1 MTIEEIRKSTEFQV
15 FDRKS
20 ARIDAKALA
29 ITIIAF
35 ANADGGQIA
44 LGVEDDGTLTG
55 VDGKTDHVN
64 ELLRASFDYCVPSI
78 ATSTEY
84 IEVTDVEGK
93 QNHIILMT
101 IPQSMR
107 VHANQADEV
116 YYRVGD
122 KSKKLNFEQRMQ
134 LVYAKGEHYYED
146 APVNN
151 ASWDDLDMALVE
163 EYVTLIG
170 YSKGAEAYIRENG
183 FLIKKE
189 DYRGKEYEA
198 LSGAAVLLFGKNP
211 QRFFQRAQVRVIR
224 YEGTEAKVGT
234 EMNVIKDE
242 IFTGPILK
250 LTNEVLA
257 FVRTQIKEHTYLGQD
272 GRFRTDPQYPEFCWT
287 ELCVNAI
294 CHRDYS
300 ILGTDIQVKL
310 FDDHMTV
317 ESPGILP
324 GLVRPNN
331 IREMHFSRNPKI
343 ALYMRNHKL
352 VKEFGEGVD
361 RMFREMEEA
370 GLPAPEYRQ
379 NEFMVYATIRQAKDA
394 AGQVAGNGGLNGGL
408 NGLVNCVVNCVVNGD
423 VNGDVT
429 SLKGVLKDIYL
440 IVLNNP
446 GIKIAQVA
454 ELRGKSE
461 STVWKQLNEL
471 TKKGI
476 IEYRGSDKTG
486 GYYVK

>member
-1 MTIEEIRKSTEFQV
+1 MTTDDIQKSTEFQV

-35 ANADGGQIA
+35 ANADGGTIA

-55 VDGKTDHVN
+55 VDGHTDHIN
-64 ELLRASFDYCVPSI
+64 ELLRASFDYCIPSI
-78 ATSTEY
+78 AISTEY
-84 IEVTDVEGK
+84 LEVTDVKGAP
-93 QNHIILMT
+93 NHIILMS
-101 IPQSMR
+101 IPQSIR

-116 YYRVGD
+116 YYRVGY

-151 ASWDDLDMALVE
+151 ASWDDLDMTLVD

-170 YSKGAEAYIRENG
+170 YSKGAKTYIRENG
-183 FLIKKE
+183 FIIKKE
-189 DYRGKEYEA
+189 DYRGCEYEA

-224 YEGTEAKVGT
+224 YDGVEAKVGT

-250 LTNEVLA
+250 LTNDVLA
-257 FVRTQIKEHTYLGQD
+257 FVRTQIKEHTYLGAD
-272 GRFRTDPQYPEFCWT
+272 GLFRTDKQYPEFCWT

-324 GLVRPNN
+324 GLVRPYN

-361 RMFREMEEA
+361 RMFREMAEA
-370 GLPAPEYRQ
+370 NLPAPEYKQ
-379 NEFMVYATIRQAKDA
+379 NEFMVYATIKQH
-394 AGQVAGNGGLNGGL
+394 
-408 NGLVNCVVNCVVNGD
+408 
-423 VNGDVT
+423 
-429 SLKGVLKDIYL
+429 
-440 IVLNNP
+440 
-446 GIKIAQVA
+446 
-454 ELRGKSE
+454 E
-461 STVWKQLNEL
+461 SVGTTEKTTEKT
-471 TKKGI
+471 TKKTTEKTTEKILGLISINPNVTTEELARMCDITPDGVYYHTKRLREKGI
-476 IEYRGSDKTG
+476 LIREG
-486 GYYVK
+486 GRKDGHWIIVKK